1 MQCSPI
7 RALFNHHQRCF
18 LLQKMEANTE
28 THNIMPSMRGPE
40 TLCTKWLV
48 SIKSPLPSSKLRG
61 RKSVGARGDGGLQ
74 ENKMIK
80 AHMHSQRLNQQAQGI
95 HRSVPGPVRIYY
107 GFKFY
112 GISECA
118 NKWVSDSRDFCC
130 FPSVC
135 SSYATLI

>member
-7 RALFNHHQRCF
+7 RALLNHHQRCF
-18 LLQKMEANTE
+18 LLKKMETNTE
-28 THNIMPSMRGPE
+28 THNIMPSMRDPE
-40 TLCTKWLV
+40 TLCTKRLV
-48 SIKSPLPSSKLRG
+48 SINSPLPPSKLRG
-61 RKSVGARGDGGLQ
+61 RKSVRARGDWGLQ

-80 AHMHSQRLNQQAQGI
+80 AHMYSQRLNQQAQGI

-107 GFKFY
+107 RFKFY

-118 NKWVSDSRDFCC
+118 NKWVSDSRDFCY